1 MVASASDGSQCVLR
15 TLCVGSALH
24 QRLVPPQ
31 ENTGPESGSVKSGA
45 CTDDDEHG
53 STNFFIYVIG
63 GTFPRSVFFY
73 TEVLCV
79 HCRVSSTELPAR
91 DLHGP
96 ARPVRR
102 ACGAAWVC
110 ESRANACCVILLSF
124 LSSSRRYARHAS
136 GLRIWALL
144 YFRARFCASGVPR
157 VHRERPTSIA
167 LRTRQ
172 PPSYPR

>member
-1 MVASASDGSQCVLR
+1 MIASASDSSQWVLR
-15 TLCVGSALH
+15 TLCIGSALH

-45 CTDDDEHG
+45 RTDDDEHG
-53 STNFFIYVIG
+53 STTFFIYVVG
-63 GTFPRSVFFY
+63 GTFPRTVFFY
-73 TEVLCV
+73 TEVLRV
-79 HCRVSSTELPAR
+79 HRRVLSAELPAR

-102 ACGAAWVC
+102 ACGAARVC
-110 ESRANACCVILLSF
+110 ESHANACCVVLLSF

-136 GLRIWALL
+136 GLRIWTFF

-157 VHRERPTSIA
+157 VHCQRPTSIT
-167 LRTRQ
+167 LRARQ